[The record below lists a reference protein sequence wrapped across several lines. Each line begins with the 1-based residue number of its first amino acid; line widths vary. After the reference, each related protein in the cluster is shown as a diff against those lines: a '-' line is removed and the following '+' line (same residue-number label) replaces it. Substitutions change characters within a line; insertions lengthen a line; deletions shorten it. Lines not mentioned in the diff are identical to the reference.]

1 MKESQR
7 IREKFDPR
15 LWVSALAVLTQ
26 TSSNG
31 LNPPTPIIPKSML
44 MAWIGVLTSQVT
56 EPGFSF
62 RKDSAKS
69 KNL

>member
-1 MKESQR
+1 M
-7 IREKFDPR
+7 REKFDPR

-31 LNPPTPIIPKSML
+31 LNPPTPIIAKSML
-44 MAWIGVLTSQVT
+44 MAWIDVLTSQVT

-62 RKDSAKS
+62 LKDSAKS
-69 KNL
+69 IKEPMSF